1 MSQFRNWYFHGRK
14 LAIIYIKIKIYCTFG
29 RYYKKNNMNKI
40 GEVLRERGLKQKWL
54 AEQLGMS
61 TVTICTFVNNR
72 RQPKTKDIVR
82 MCEILNVELNQLIEI
97 KKK

>member
-1 MSQFRNWYFHGRK
+1 MAQFGNRYFHGRK
-14 LAIIYIKIKIYCTFG
+14 LAKIYIKIKILCTFEA
-29 RYYKKNNMNKI
+29 YHNFKNMNKI
-40 GEVLRERGLKQKWL
+40 GEVLKEKGLKQKWL

-82 MCEILNVELNQLIEI
+82 ICEILNVEPNQLIEI